1 MNESKIKEFENIIE
15 KEYPNTCGIAVMKDN
30 KLIYENYYN
39 KCNKENKIH
48 IYSITKSIIS
58 ILIGIAI
65 DNGYIKN
72 VDENILNFFPD
83 YKVQDNEKTIQ
94 NIKLKDIMSMTAPY
108 KFKEEPYVEYFTSDN
123 HLKFCLDFLGGED
136 KIGVFRYTPVIGP
149 DILSGVISNSTN
161 QSVLDFA
168 RENLFKPLG
177 INVDKNIVFNNA
189 EEQFAFYESI
199 DMNGWVCDKTNL
211 NTAGWGLTLS
221 PTDMAKIG
229 QLYLNGG
236 VFNCKK
242 IISTNWI
249 KESTSIHSEF
259 NKLKYGYLWWVL
271 DKDSF
276 AALGDGGNT
285 IYVNKAKNIVISVTA
300 LFVQN
305 AKDRIDLIKQYIE
318 PAF

>member
-1 MNESKIKEFENIIE
+1 
-15 KEYPNTCGIAVMKDN
+15 MKDN

-83 YKVQDNEKTIQ
+83 YKVQDNE
-94 NIKLKDIMSMTAPY
+94 N
-108 KFKEEPYVEYFTSDN
+108 
-123 HLKFCLDFLGGED
+123 
-136 KIGVFRYTPVIGP
+136 TPVIGP

-242 IISTNWI
+242 IVSTNWI

>member
-65 DNGYIKN
+65 DKGYIKN
-72 VDENILNFFPD
+72 IDENILNFFPD

-123 HLKFCLDFLGGED
+123 HLKFCLDLLGGED
-136 KIGVFRYTPVIGP
+136 KIGLFRYAPVIGP

-189 EEQFAFYESI
+189 EEQFAFNQSI
-199 DMNGWVCDKTNL
+199 DENGWVCDKTNL

-236 VFNCKK
+236 CSTVKK
-242 IISTNWI
+242 LYQLTG
-249 KESTSIHSEF
+249 
-259 NKLKYGYLWWVL
+259 LK
-271 DKDSF
+271 K
-276 AALGDGGNT
+276 ALLF
-285 IYVNKAKNIVISVTA
+285 TA
-300 LFVQN
+300 S
-305 AKDRIDLIKQYIE
+305 LIN
-318 PAF
+318 

>member
-48 IYSITKSIIS
+48 IYSVTKSIIS

-65 DNGYIKN
+65 DKGRIKN

-199 DMNGWVCDKTNL
+199 DMNRWVCDKTNL
-211 NTAGWGLTLS
+211 NTGGWGLTLS

-242 IISTNWI
+242 IVSTNWI